1 MDYFYDAQIRRYLLQ
16 FMRIF
21 KEFKVSEGNR
31 DGVTYYNKTPVR
43 YADMSRMVA
52 HILKKGSENMV
63 NSTPFM
69 ACSIQSLLI
78 ARDRTQDPML
88 VDTVQ
93 VSEREYNTG
102 TASYTTEQGNL
113 YTTKKMMP
121 VPYNLTLNVD
131 VWTGNTDQKLQLLEQ
146 VLVLF
151 NPSLQLQQ
159 NSNPMDWTQLFEV
172 ELTDI
177 QWSSRSVPAGVDET
191 IDVATLTFVLPIW
204 VNPPAQ
210 VKRQKIINTIHAN
223 VYKTDSIK
231 DMGFDDDIYD
241 FFRTIDGQMELTSIT
256 PNNYW
261 VDISGTEA
269 VLYKSAPTSDSSTYD
284 DGTTVKANWNDLLE
298 VLSPQGASGTLGN
311 TSVNIDDI
319 PLTSGSTLQLNV
331 TDDLDSTGLITG
343 SVVRNTIDSNK
354 LVFTLDSDTLPN
366 NTETALTKIVDPLQ
380 NYPGDG
386 TLAAVSTGQRY
397 LLTNEIV
404 GDNWGISADK
414 DDIVEY
420 DGSKWFIQFD
430 ASSISIIKYVS
441 NSYTGKQYKWDGKE
455 WTSSHEGAYNP
466 GFWKLNI

>member
-21 KEFKVSEGNR
+21 KEFKVSEGKR

-102 TASYTTEQGNL
+102 TASYTNEQGNL
-113 YTTKKMMP
+113 YTTKKIMP

-159 NSNPMDWTQLFEV
+159 NSNPMDWTQIFEV

-223 VYKTDSIK
+223 VYNTDSIN
-231 DMGFDDDIYD
+231 DMGFDDDMYD

-311 TSVNIDDI
+311 ASVNIDDI

-343 SVVRNTIDSNK
+343 SVV
-354 LVFTLDSDTLPN
+354 
-366 NTETALTKIVDPLQ
+366 
-380 NYPGDG
+380 
-386 TLAAVSTGQRY
+386 
-397 LLTNEIV
+397 EI
-404 GDNWGISADK
+404 
-414 DDIVEY
+414 
-420 DGSKWFIQFD
+420 
-430 ASSISIIKYVS
+430 
-441 NSYTGKQYKWDGKE
+441 
-455 WTSSHEGAYNP
+455 
-466 GFWKLNI
+466 L

>member
-1 MDYFYDAQIRRYLLQ
+1 
-16 FMRIF
+16 
-21 KEFKVSEGNR
+21 
-31 DGVTYYNKTPVR
+31 
-43 YADMSRMVA
+43 
-52 HILKKGSENMV
+52 
-63 NSTPFM
+63 
-69 ACSIQSLLI
+69 
-78 ARDRTQDPML
+78 
-88 VDTVQ
+88 
-93 VSEREYNTG
+93 
-102 TASYTTEQGNL
+102 
-113 YTTKKMMP
+113 
-121 VPYNLTLNVD
+121 
-131 VWTGNTDQKLQLLEQ
+131 
-146 VLVLF
+146 
-151 NPSLQLQQ
+151 
-159 NSNPMDWTQLFEV
+159 MDWTQIFEV

-223 VYKTDSIK
+223 VYNTDSIN

-298 VLSPQGASGTLGN
+298 ILSPQGASGTLGN
-311 TSVNIDDI
+311 ASVNIDDI

-354 LVFTLDSDTLPN
+354 LVFTLDSDTLPS

-420 DGSKWFIQFD
+420 DGSKWFIQFN
-430 ASSISIIKYVS
+430 ASSISKIKYVS
-441 NSYTGKQYKWDGKE
+441 NS
-455 WTSSHEGAYNP
+455 
-466 GFWKLNI
+466 